1 MDLQQLK
8 NDYKLPDGFPKDVT
22 EKLYK
27 KNDFKWAAEN
37 RDKILEKMGKK
48 SLVKKQNRKS
58 KVSRREKKMSEYLS
72 IQHIQK
78 QFDAFT
84 ALKDISFTV
93 KKMSLYVY

>member
-1 MDLQQLK
+1 MGK
-8 NDYKLPDGFPKDVT
+8 RVWSKSRT
-22 EKLYK
+22 EK
-27 KNDFKWAAEN
+27 
-37 RDKILEKMGKK
+37 
-48 SLVKKQNRKS
+48 
-58 KVSRREKKMSEYLS
+58 VSEWEREKMSEYLS

>member
-1 MDLQQLK
+1 M
-8 NDYKLPDGFPKDVT
+8 T

-37 RDKILEKMGKK
+37 RDKILEKWEK
-48 SLVKKQNRKS
+48 SLAKS
-58 KVSRREKKMSEYLS
+58 RTEKVSEWEREKMSEYLS

>member
-1 MDLQQLK
+1 
-8 NDYKLPDGFPKDVT
+8 
-22 EKLYK
+22 
-27 KNDFKWAAEN
+27 
-37 RDKILEKMGKK
+37 MGKEFGQ
-48 SLVKKQNRKS
+48 KQNRK
-58 KVSRREKKMSEYLS
+58 VSEWEREKMSEYLS